1 MTTNV
6 YLFDLD
12 DTLISTKVYAEI
24 YQPILDM
31 VKDKLNLTDT
41 QLNDKAVEVGLD
53 KNKFDRWDTGDLCR
67 ELNLLED
74 YYIVLE
80 DHIKVIHGLHDL
92 VIDIFKKL
100 RKDGKK
106 IGVVSNSMRRTIKA
120 HLNKYELT
128 EYVDFIFSR
137 DDCNCKKRDDKY
149 WQTLIEKESLDP
161 KECIMIGDDPVQDI
175 EIPSKFGFQ
184 TMLVSSSED
193 LKKLVE

>member
-1 MTTNV
+1 MSEGLSPSLFLSNPKIEYNIYMTTNV
-6 YLFDLD
+6 YLFDLG

-80 DHIKVIHGLHDL
+80 DHIKVIHGLNDL
-92 VIDIFKKL
+92 IIDIFKKL
-100 RKDGKK
+100 RKDDRN
-106 IGVVSNSMRRTIKA
+106 V
-120 HLNKYELT
+120 
-128 EYVDFIFSR
+128 F
-137 DDCNCKKRDDKY
+137 
-149 WQTLIEKESLDP
+149 
-161 KECIMIGDDPVQDI
+161 
-175 EIPSKFGFQ
+175 
-184 TMLVSSSED
+184 
-193 LKKLVE
+193 